1 MNKVHFD
8 GYKKFKTEYYE
19 NNKELFDNLIDSQSP
34 HTMVIT
40 CSDSRVQPSKILSAA
55 AGEIFIAR
63 NIGNIVPPYKRTQ
76 GATQAAI
83 EYAVNV
89 LKVEHIV
96 ILGHSNCGA
105 CKHMYHVKTE
115 EEEKI
120 ELSHVEEWL
129 KLAYPAKNN
138 SLLECF
144 ADPSKERSEVTEKNN
159 IQLSVQRLMSYP
171 YIIEALEQQK
181 LKLHGWWYD
190 IGTGEMQVYSY
201 STKMFES
208 IELHKEEK
216 ELKDVL

>member
-1 MNKVHFD
+1 MNKIHFD

-19 NNKELFDNLIDSQSP
+19 KHKDLFDNLINNQTP

-40 CSDSRVQPSKILSAA
+40 CSDSRVQPSRILSAK
-55 AGEIFIAR
+55 AGDLFITR
-63 NIGNIVPPYKRTQ
+63 NIGNIVPPYEQTQ

-105 CKHMYHVKTE
+105 CKHMYHIKTE
-115 EEEKI
+115 EESNI
-120 ELSHVEEWL
+120 ELSHVDDWL
-129 KLAYPAKNN
+129 KLAYPAKNS

-144 ADPSKERSEVTEKNN
+144 VDNTKDKNEITEKNN

-171 YIIEALEQQK
+171 YIIDALEKQK
-181 LKLHGWWYD
+181 IQLHGWWYD
-190 IGTGEMQVYSY
+190 IGTGEMQVYDY
-201 STKMFES
+201 ATKMFEP
-208 IELHKEEK
+208 I
-216 ELKDVL
+216 LKQK

>member
-1 MNKVHFD
+1 MNKIHFD

-19 NNKELFDNLIDSQSP
+19 KHKDLFDNLINNQTP

-40 CSDSRVQPSKILSAA
+40 CSDSRVQPSRILSAK
-55 AGEIFIAR
+55 AGDLFITR
-63 NIGNIVPPYKRTQ
+63 NIGNIVPPYEQTQ

-105 CKHMYHVKTE
+105 CKHMYHIKTE
-115 EEEKI
+115 EESNI
-120 ELSHVEEWL
+120 ELSHVDDWL
-129 KLAYPAKNN
+129 KLAYPAKNS

-144 ADPSKERSEVTEKNN
+144 VDNTKDKNEITEKNN

-171 YIIEALEQQK
+171 YIIDALEKQK
-181 LKLHGWWYD
+181 IQLHGWWYD
-190 IGTGEMQVYSY
+190 IGTGEMQVYDY
-201 STKMFES
+201 ATRMFEP
-208 IELHKEEK
+208 I
-216 ELKDVL
+216 LKQK